1 MILAVAGD
9 PLYSLAEL
17 VKGNEER
24 NRQLG
29 ESFREARRETV
40 VIVLAWLAFLIW
52 TGFVCGFGSQLK
64 QGEEVVIAFGMPR
77 WVFLGVVFP
86 WLAACGFTFWFSI
99 FYMKDTD
106 LDPDREREANGE
118 EDGEGQ

>member
-9 PLYSLAEL
+9 PRYSLAEL
-17 VKGNEER
+17 VKSNEER

-29 ESFREARRETV
+29 ESFRQARRETV
-40 VIVLAWLAFLIW
+40 VIVLGWLAFLIW

-64 QGEEVVIAFGMPR
+64 PGEEIVTAFGMPR
-77 WVFLGVVFP
+77 WVFQGVVLP
-86 WLAACGFTFWFSI
+86 WIAACGFTFWFSM

-106 LDPDREREANGE
+106 LDPDCEREANEEENGE
-118 EDGEGQ
+118 VQ

>member
-17 VKGNEER
+17 VKSNEER

-29 ESFREARRETV
+29 ESFRQARRETA

-52 TGFVCGFGSQLK
+52 TGFVCGFGSHLK
-64 QGEEVVIAFGMPR
+64 PGEEIVTAFGMPR
-77 WVFLGVVFP
+77 WVFQGVVLP
-86 WLAACGFTFWFSI
+86 WIAACGFTFWFSM

-118 EDGEGQ
+118 ENGEER